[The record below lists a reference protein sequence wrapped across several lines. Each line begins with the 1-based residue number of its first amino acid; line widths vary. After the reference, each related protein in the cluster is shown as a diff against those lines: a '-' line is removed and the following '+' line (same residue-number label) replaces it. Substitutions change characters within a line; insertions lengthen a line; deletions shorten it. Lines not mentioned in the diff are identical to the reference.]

1 MRVIDLSS
9 DNLGSMPLYQREGH
23 TFGLPKTVLHSNK
36 FFAVTTAKNNIQK
49 RVKAVQI
56 VCDGYTCM
64 CARLFDIAV
73 HCSLVT
79 PAIKYNIYLQFM
91 TNTVKYAKTSKNN
104 KLLQFSNS
112 VQPNHGC

>member
-1 MRVIDLSS
+1 MIDLSS
-9 DNLGSMPLYQREGH
+9 YYLGSLPLHQREGH
-23 TFGLPKTVLHSNK
+23 TFDLQKPVLHSNK
-36 FFAVTTAKNNIQK
+36 FFAVTTAKNNNQK

-56 VCDGYTCM
+56 VYDAYTCM